1 MYRSIKRSMLVVV
14 VYYVGMFG
22 SFFFSA
28 HILNSLL
35 VGLAGGDVAHRPVFK
50 VRKNYHSHQTEF
62 ESACQSF
69 VILRKGLGLN
79 NLIGQEKGGSGL
91 IE

>member
-1 MYRSIKRSMLVVV
+1 
-14 VYYVGMFG
+14 MFG

-50 VRKNYHSHQTEF
+50 ALSKLFFFLKTKFPNTSETHTHP
-62 ESACQSF
+62 
-69 VILRKGLGLN
+69 N
-79 NLIGQEKGGSGL
+79 
-91 IE
+91 